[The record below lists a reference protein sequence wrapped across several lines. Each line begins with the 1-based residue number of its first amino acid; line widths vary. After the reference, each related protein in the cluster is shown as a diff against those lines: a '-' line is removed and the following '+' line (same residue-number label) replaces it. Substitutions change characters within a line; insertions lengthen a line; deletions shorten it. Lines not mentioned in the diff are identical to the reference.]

1 MKFWF
6 SLVLILGS
14 LNKHIE
20 PPASYVREDASTVE
34 LQALPFA
41 QRQVR
46 WWQTLLDMYLRDDGR
61 TRDGELV
68 TPDDPAATPTAAAVA
83 ASAPGGV
90 YDPSLPIA
98 PLHLWRDFSSPF
110 VSTPINAS
118 GTPFPWTPSV
128 ADDGLSL
135 AVRQAPSSSGAKDD
149 GNEEKDDNDDEV
161 EEEGNS
167 QNRQQQESLMK
178 EALVKPRYRNP

>member
-1 MKFWF
+1 M
-6 SLVLILGS
+6 VNG
-14 LNKHIE
+14 
-20 PPASYVREDASTVE
+20 TG
-34 LQALPFA
+34 
-41 QRQVR
+41 
-46 WWQTLLDMYLRDDGR
+46 MYLRDDGR

-83 ASAPGGV
+83 ASAPGAV

-98 PLHLWRDFSSPF
+98 PLHLWRDFSGPL
-110 VSTPINAS
+110 VSTPIKAS

-128 ADDGLSL
+128 AESTP
-135 AVRQAPSSSGAKDD
+135 APSSSGAKDD
-149 GNEEKDDNDDEV
+149 GNEEKDDNDDED

-167 QNRQQQESLMK
+167 QNRQQQESLLK

>member
-20 PPASYVREDASTVE
+20 PPASYIREDASTGE

-41 QRQVR
+41 QRQ
-46 WWQTLLDMYLRDDGR
+46 MYLRDDGR

-83 ASAPGGV
+83 ASAPRGV

-128 ADDGLSL
+128 ADHGLSL

-149 GNEEKDDNDDEV
+149 GNEEKDANDDEV

-167 QNRQQQESLMK
+167 QTRQQQESLLK